1 MLTQILDCE
10 EYYTDTVSTYLSLLR
25 GPRSI
30 YKSEYRF
37 TLGVF

>member
-10 EYYTDTVSTYLSLLR
+10 EYYTDSSRTYLSLLR
-25 GPRSI
+25 GTKSI
-30 YKSEYRF
+30 YKSQYRF